1 MSDKKYLL
9 MWLEG
14 PLQSWGDRSRYSRRE
29 TQLFPTKSGVYGLI
43 LCALGLSGAQTEIL
57 AVLSDFRLDVL
68 GYKKSN
74 SDFSENSIMRDF
86 HMIGSGYDNSDLWE
100 KYLIPKISNGSAPK
114 NSSGSKLTYR
124 YYLQNMAF
132 ACILEIPSDFDVDIA
147 SALETPKWPLFLGRK
162 CCVPSD
168 IIYRGTFD
176 EYQDA
181 VNKADNIADVKERYK
196 SIEAYDGRRD
206 DLEGVDFWVL
216 NDVPVEFGDYKKY
229 RERIITVRK
238 S

>member
-1 MSDKKYLL
+1 MSEKKYLL

-57 AVLSDFRLDVL
+57 AVMSDFRLDVF
-68 GYKKSN
+68 GYKKLK

-100 KYLIPKISNGSAPK
+100 KYLIPKTQQGKAAVGG
-114 NSSGSKLTYR
+114 GSKITYR

-132 ACILEIPSDFDVDIA
+132 ACILEIPSNFDVDIA
-147 SALETPKWPLFLGRK
+147 SALETPKWPLFL
-162 CCVPSD
+162 V
-168 IIYRGTFD
+168 IYRGTFD

-181 VNKADNIADVKERYK
+181 VDKADNIAVVKERYK

>member
-1 MSDKKYLL
+1 MSEKKYLL

-57 AVLSDFRLDVL
+57 AVMSDFRLNVF
-68 GYKKSN
+68 GYKKLK
-74 SDFSENSIMRDF
+74 SDFSENSIMKDF

-100 KYLIPKISNGSAPK
+100 KYLIPKTQQGKAAVGG
-114 NSSGSKLTYR
+114 GSKITYR

-132 ACILEIPSDFDVDIA
+132 ACILEIPSNFDVDIA

-168 IIYRGTFD
+168 IIYRGIFD

-181 VNKADNIADVKERYK
+181 VDKADNIAVVKERYK

>member
-1 MSDKKYLL
+1 MSEKKYLL

-100 KYLIPKISNGSAPK
+100 KYL
-114 NSSGSKLTYR
+114 
-124 YYLQNMAF
+124 
-132 ACILEIPSDFDVDIA
+132 
-147 SALETPKWPLFLGRK
+147 
-162 CCVPSD
+162 
-168 IIYRGTFD
+168 
-176 EYQDA
+176 
-181 VNKADNIADVKERYK
+181 VKKDTQY
-196 SIEAYDGRRD
+196 
-206 DLEGVDFWVL
+206 
-216 NDVPVEFGDYKKY
+216 
-229 RERIITVRK
+229 
-238 S
+238 

>member
-1 MSDKKYLL
+1 MSEKKYLL

-57 AVLSDFRLDVL
+57 AVMSDFRLDVF
-68 GYKKSN
+68 GYKKLK

-100 KYLIPKISNGSAPK
+100 KYLIPKTQQGKAAVGG
-114 NSSGSKLTYR
+114 GSKITYR

-132 ACILEIPSDFDVDIA
+132 ACILEIPSNFDVDIA

-176 EYQDA
+176 EYLDA
-181 VNKADNIADVKERYK
+181 VDKADNIAVVKERYK